1 MTKWSAL
8 HQYLSAKVIKNH
20 NNNLWVNKKR
30 RTIQIAISEDH
41 YEELQKALELLKGT
55 QLPFS
60 TTVEQF
66 VELILSNYVAT
77 SNKISSLAKSGFDVA
92 SLQQELEKIGNL
104 SGVDDNLKGFLSEL
118 LKTSRNGFSNPNK
131 DGKKKWWR

>member
-1 MTKWSAL
+1 MSE
-8 HQYLSAKVIKNH
+8 Q
-20 NNNLWVNKKR
+20 KR

-60 TTVEQF
+60 TNVEQF

-131 DGKKKWWR
+131 DGKKNDDDNNSSSKS

>member
-1 MTKWSAL
+1 MSE
-8 HQYLSAKVIKNH
+8 Q
-20 NNNLWVNKKR
+20 KR

-55 QLPFS
+55 QLLFS

-131 DGKKKWWR
+131 DGKKNDDDNNSSSKS